1 VEPVSFAH
9 PILLA
14 GLVVIPVALALYVR
28 AERRPHGF
36 APPHLTPSVLRRRAG
51 WRRHAA
57 VAGYGVALAVLLV
70 ALAKPQASVAVA
82 TEQARVMLL
91 IDHSGSMLASD
102 VEPTRLDAAKRAART
117 FLDAVPDDVRV
128 GLEAFDQKADVLQS
142 PTRDRDAVKQA
153 LRTITPSGSTATGDA
168 VEFALQNL
176 SGKAPA
182 AIVLLSDGKS
192 VRGTDPLQAARDAKA
207 RKIPI
212 YTVALG
218 TAAGTVKGESVPPD
232 PQTLA
237 SIARTTGG
245 SAFTAAGT
253 SKLDQVYQRLGSQ
266 ITKRKQTREVTNL
279 FAAGALALMSAS
291 ALASLAW
298 FGRLV

>member
-1 VEPVSFAH
+1 MSFGH
-9 PILLA
+9 PLLLI
-14 GLVVIPVALALYVR
+14 GLVVVPVVLALYVR

-36 APPHLTPSVLRRRAG
+36 APPHLMASVLRRRAG

-57 VAGYGVALAVLLV
+57 IAGYGVALAVLLV
-70 ALAKPQASVAVA
+70 ALAKPQATVAVA

-91 IDHSGSMLASD
+91 VDHSGSMLASD
-102 VEPTRLDAAKRAART
+102 VKPTRLDAAKRAART
-117 FLDAVPDDVRV
+117 FLDTVPDDVRV

-142 PTRDRDAVKQA
+142 PTRDRDAVKAA
-153 LRTITPSGSTATGDA
+153 LKTIRPSGSTATGDA
-168 VEFALQNL
+168 IEFALQSL

-182 AIVLLSDGKS
+182 AIVLVSDGKS
-192 VRGTDPLQAARDAKA
+192 VRGTDPATAAQAAER
-207 RKIPI
+207 RHIPI

-237 SIARTTGG
+237 RIARITGG
-245 SAFTAAGT
+245 TAFTAADT
-253 SKLDQVYQRLGSQ
+253 SKLDQVYERLGSQ
-266 ITKRKQTREVTNL
+266 ITKRKQKREVTNL